1 LKQRDL
7 NLKPLTQR
15 KNILLHNTQNFTG
28 PVNLDVEVYDI
39 DHYIVF
45 VNAIDNSFT
54 SSIIV
59 EWTAVDNTIKT
70 AQSEFNV
77 VDSL

>member
-1 LKQRDL
+1 L
-7 NLKPLTQR
+7 NSIPTTSHR
-15 KNILLHNTQNFTG
+15 KAQPLLHNTQNFTG
-28 PVNLDVEVYDI
+28 PVNLDVEVYDV

-45 VNAIDNSFT
+45 VNALDNSFT

-59 EWTAVDNTIKT
+59 EWTAVDYTIKT

-77 VDSL
+77 IDSL